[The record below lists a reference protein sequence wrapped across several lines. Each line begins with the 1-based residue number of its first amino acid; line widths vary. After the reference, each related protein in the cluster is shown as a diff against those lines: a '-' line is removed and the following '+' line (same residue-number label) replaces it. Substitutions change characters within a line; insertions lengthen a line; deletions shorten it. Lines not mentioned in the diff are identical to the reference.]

1 MTSENGQQTIA
12 THILKFGLLLEYKME
27 NIFREKPNIKFVG
40 ETIPGSSLKTQNY
53 T

>member
-1 MTSENGQQTIA
+1 M
-12 THILKFGLLLEYKME
+12 EYKME
-27 NIFREKPNIKFVG
+27 NIFREKSYIKCFG